1 MDNSKSRRTNT
12 QADRTVESAGAGGAT
27 GGVRVW
33 FDQHLYSLISS
44 LGRLWLRRNATLLTM
59 LVMALA
65 LALPLLLDV
74 AVRNVARFGGALHD
88 SREISAFLQV
98 DADAATRQSTQSQV
112 AALAGVAEVLARTPE
127 EGLDEL
133 RQLAGFDEALDVL
146 DENPLPTVLRVSPAA
161 QLDAQAIKALAE
173 QVDAIEGVDFVQY
186 DLVWRERLDL
196 SLMLAAR
203 VVWVLGVLLALGALL
218 VVGNTIR
225 LDVASR
231 AEEIAIVQL
240 LGGTD
245 GFVRRPFLYAGVWY
259 GTLAACVAIAGVWLA
274 VGLLRG
280 PVAALAASYGSAFT
294 LAGLSYP
301 LALGTLGT
309 GIVLGWLGAFVASGR
324 ELAKGK
330 PD

>member
-1 MDNSKSRRTNT
+1 
-12 QADRTVESAGAGGAT
+12 
-27 GGVRVW
+27 
-33 FDQHLYSLISS
+33 
-44 LGRLWLRRNATLLTM
+44 
-59 LVMALA
+59 
-65 LALPLLLDV
+65 
-74 AVRNVARFGGALHD
+74 
-88 SREISAFLQV
+88 
-98 DADAATRQSTQSQV
+98 
-112 AALAGVAEVLARTPE
+112 
-127 EGLDEL
+127 
-133 RQLAGFDEALDVL
+133 
-146 DENPLPTVLRVSPAA
+146 
-161 QLDAQAIKALAE
+161 
-173 QVDAIEGVDFVQY
+173 
-186 DLVWRERLDL
+186 LVWRERLDL

-280 PVAALAASYGSAFT
+280 PVAALAASYGSAFM